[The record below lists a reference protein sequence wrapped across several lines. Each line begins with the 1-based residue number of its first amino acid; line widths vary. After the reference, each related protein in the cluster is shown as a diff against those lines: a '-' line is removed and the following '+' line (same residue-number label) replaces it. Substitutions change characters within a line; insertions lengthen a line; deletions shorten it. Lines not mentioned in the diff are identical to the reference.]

1 MESKIKMIRR
11 GGYTVLPNQILRD
24 ETLTLQAKGLFCMM
38 ASFPENWDFTV
49 KGLATV
55 AGCGRDKIRA
65 ALKNLEDAGYLLREQ
80 GHSET
85 GQFAAN
91 LFILYDEKIA
101 PLPENTA
108 TRKPLSEN
116 PTQINKERIKER
128 RNKPPIKTA
137 FKAPIN
143 WIIDGINSFIRGVNR
158 IKVPDWV
165 PIVGGKGFSIKEIP
179 RLAAGGV
186 LEKGQ
191 TGFLEGNGAEAVVP
205 LENNRKWIHNV
216 AQDMQR
222 AGIGADDKVLAILL
236 RMKELL
242 EQLTGMR
249 IYLYPDKLVG
259 ELAEPMDEGLAKI
272 RAKKV
277 RS

>member
-55 AGCGRDKIRA
+55 AGCGREKISA

-91 LFILYDEKIA
+91 LFVLYDEKIA
-101 PLPENTA
+101 PLPGFPSTGKPS
-108 TRKPLSEN
+108 TGKPLPGN

-128 RNKPPIKTA
+128 RNKPPIVPREVLARVDEACGEDQELRDGIMALLENRKKLRKPVDTV
-137 FKAPIN
+137 KK
-143 WIIDGINSFIRGVNR
+143 IDGILNR
-158 IKVPDWV
+158 LSEYS
-165 PIVGGKGFSIKEIP
+165 GG
-179 RLAAGGV
+179 
-186 LEKGQ
+186 
-191 TGFLEGNGAEAVVP
+191 
-205 LENNRKWIHNV
+205 NR
-216 AQDMQR
+216 
-222 AGIGADDKVLAILL
+222 
-236 RMKELL
+236 RMKLAMLDKAVEWDWLSVYPLKPDELPQADRGQGR
-242 EQLTGMR
+242 EEYGWQ
-249 IYLYPDKLVG
+249 
-259 ELAEPMDEGLAKI
+259 E
-272 RAKKV
+272 
-277 RS
+277 

>member
-55 AGCGRDKIRA
+55 AGCGREKISA

-91 LFILYDEKIA
+91 LFVLYDEKIA
-101 PLPENTA
+101 PLPGFPSTGKPS
-108 TRKPLSEN
+108 TGKPLPGN

-128 RNKPPIKTA
+128 RNKPPIVPREVLARVDEACGEDQELRDGIMALLENRKKLRKPVDTV
-137 FKAPIN
+137 KK
-143 WIIDGINSFIRGVNR
+143 IDGILNR
-158 IKVPDWV
+158 LSEYS
-165 PIVGGKGFSIKEIP
+165 GG
-179 RLAAGGV
+179 
-186 LEKGQ
+186 
-191 TGFLEGNGAEAVVP
+191 
-205 LENNRKWIHNV
+205 NR
-216 AQDMQR
+216 
-222 AGIGADDKVLAILL
+222 
-236 RMKELL
+236 RMKLAMLDKAVEWDWLSVYPLKPDELPQADRGQGK
-242 EQLTGMR
+242 EEYGWQ
-249 IYLYPDKLVG
+249 
-259 ELAEPMDEGLAKI
+259 E
-272 RAKKV
+272 
-277 RS
+277 

>member
-55 AGCGRDKIRA
+55 AGCGREKISA

-91 LFILYDEKIA
+91 LFVLYDEKIA
-101 PLPENTA
+101 PLPGFPSTGKPS
-108 TRKPLSEN
+108 TGKPLPGN

-128 RNKPPIKTA
+128 RNKPPIVPREVLARVDEACGEDQELQDGIMALLENRKKLRKPVDTV
-137 FKAPIN
+137 KK
-143 WIIDGINSFIRGVNR
+143 IDGILNR
-158 IKVPDWV
+158 LSEYS
-165 PIVGGKGFSIKEIP
+165 GG
-179 RLAAGGV
+179 
-186 LEKGQ
+186 
-191 TGFLEGNGAEAVVP
+191 
-205 LENNRKWIHNV
+205 NR
-216 AQDMQR
+216 
-222 AGIGADDKVLAILL
+222 
-236 RMKELL
+236 RMKLAMLDKAVEWDWLSVYPLKPDELTQADGGQGK
-242 EQLTGMR
+242 EEYGWQ
-249 IYLYPDKLVG
+249 
-259 ELAEPMDEGLAKI
+259 E
-272 RAKKV
+272 
-277 RS
+277 

>member
-55 AGCGRDKIRA
+55 AGCGREKISA

-91 LFILYDEKIA
+91 LFILYDEKIS
-101 PLPENTA
+101 PLPGNPA
-108 TRKPLSEN
+108 TGKPSTGKPLPGN

-128 RNKPPIKTA
+128 RNKPPIVPREVLARVDEACGEDQELRDGIMALLENRKKLRKPVDTV
-137 FKAPIN
+137 KK
-143 WIIDGINSFIRGVNR
+143 IDGILNR
-158 IKVPDWV
+158 LSEYS
-165 PIVGGKGFSIKEIP
+165 GG
-179 RLAAGGV
+179 
-186 LEKGQ
+186 
-191 TGFLEGNGAEAVVP
+191 
-205 LENNRKWIHNV
+205 NR
-216 AQDMQR
+216 
-222 AGIGADDKVLAILL
+222 
-236 RMKELL
+236 RMKLAMLDKAVEWDWLSVYPLKPDELTQADGGQGS
-242 EQLTGMR
+242 EEYGWQ
-249 IYLYPDKLVG
+249 
-259 ELAEPMDEGLAKI
+259 E
-272 RAKKV
+272 
-277 RS
+277 